1 MGGCEDWQLPLIC
14 TETLSFLESPSA
26 SHGEEPS
33 TPSVATAVLDH
44 PTTLRVLDRMFGNE
58 REDPFQPIT
67 DIIMVQNGEEVPAG
81 YTRVSDFFP

>member
-1 MGGCEDWQLPLIC
+1 M
-14 TETLSFLESPSA
+14 
-26 SHGEEPS
+26 
-33 TPSVATAVLDH
+33 LDH

-81 YTRVSDFFP
+81 YTRVSRLSPLGL